1 MISKQLRDLSKPHE
15 TLVQTL
21 ARVHHEAY
29 LIETLGLKDSG
40 VSSLQFLRLVQ
51 AGVLKADTKA
61 PLPNAFEV
69 VVRAAERFA
78 DMSNEERTAAKG
90 WSANTWRK
98 HLSSPELA
106 RRPPSDGP
114 ETIILPG
121 GLPEKRWGH
130 KPVEDLQHEVTALF
144 RQDAPVVQHQGTSLS
159 GYQRDAY
166 TAALDR
172 AGMYCV
178 RLGEVAG
185 SELQATFSEDVLR
198 GRLKTLR
205 ATVAK
210 GIREGWTKAQ
220 LAQELQ
226 AVGGWER
233 DWRRVAETELQGAY
247 NDAAVLAAI
256 KQQGVD
262 ARVARIPETTAC
274 HDCRR
279 LFLEGDVPKVFRVV
293 ELMRNGTNVDTPKAQ
308 WKATIWPIHP
318 RCRCGCVPVPPG
330 HHVDRSGN
338 VLPDKVS

>member
-1 MISKQLRDLSKPHE
+1 MKPKDLHDLRKAGESLA
-15 TLVQTL
+15 QTV

-29 LIETLGLKDSG
+29 LVETLGLKDSG
-40 VSSLQFLRLVQ
+40 VSPLQFMRLVS
-51 AGVLKADTKA
+51 AGVLQADTKA

-69 VVRAAERFA
+69 VIRAAESFA
-78 DMSNEERTAAKG
+78 GMDNQQRAAAKG
-90 WSANTWRK
+90 WSADQWRK
-98 HLSSPELA
+98 KLA
-106 RRPPSDGP
+106 DQSLTRTTHSDGP

-130 KPVEDLQHEVTALF
+130 KAVEDLQHEVAAMF
-144 RQDAPVVQHQGTSLS
+144 RQDAPATTHTGSTLS

-172 AGMYCV
+172 AGMYCQ

-185 SELQATFSEDVLR
+185 ADMAAVFSEEALR

-205 ATVAK
+205 GLVAQ
-210 GIREGWTKAQ
+210 GIREGWSKDK
-220 LAQELQ
+220 LAQELLV
-226 AVGGWER
+226 VGGWAR

-256 KQQGVD
+256 KQQGPD

-274 HDCRR
+274 KDCRR
-279 LFLEGDVPKVFRVV
+279 LLLRNGTPIVFPVV
-293 ELMRNGTNVDTPKAQ
+293 QLMRNGTNVNIPKAQ

-318 RCRCGCVPVPPG
+318 RCRCGVVPVPPG
-330 HHVDRSGN
+330 HSVDRAGN
-338 VLPDKVS
+338 VTRDEVS